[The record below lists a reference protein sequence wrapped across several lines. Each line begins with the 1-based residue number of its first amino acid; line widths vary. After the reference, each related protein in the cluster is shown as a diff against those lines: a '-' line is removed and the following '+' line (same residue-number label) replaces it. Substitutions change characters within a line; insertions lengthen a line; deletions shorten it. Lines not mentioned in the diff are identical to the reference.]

1 MIVTRSIHDTLVDR
15 CLDAKSAR
23 PSGFSIKQISKRKNH
38 MSMPNN
44 SIFCLRFFFLPGSM
58 ASSCDR
64 HHTRQSS
71 HLFLCVLNKEKGDT
85 LPGVAERACRTEA
98 CWSGAE
104 ACWSGDAGCAVV
116 RWRASW
122 KQRRRRGR
130 SYGEL
135 AGREQRL
142 RQRWDG

>member
-1 MIVTRSIHDTLVDR
+1 
-15 CLDAKSAR
+15 
-23 PSGFSIKQISKRKNH
+23 

-71 HLFLCVLNKEKGDT
+71 HLFLCVPNKEKGDT
-85 LPGVAERACRTEA
+85 LPGVAERACGTEA

-104 ACWSGDAGCAVV
+104 ACGRGVRDALWCGGVLVGSRGDGGEGHAASLLVGSRGC
-116 RWRASW
+116 
-122 KQRRRRGR
+122 GR
-130 SYGEL
+130 
-135 AGREQRL
+135 
-142 RQRWDG
+142 DGMGDFEGCY